1 MNDLTHPSSSAVQ
14 PDTAAAQGLDETDR
28 ALIEATQGGLPIV
41 AEPYAQIASRLGITQ
56 ARVMDRLRHMKATA
70 IIRRIAAVPNHYA
83 LGYRA
88 NAMTVW
94 DVPDELVDGLGQH
107 VGQLAF
113 VSHCYR
119 RPRHLPQWPYNLF
132 AMVHGRTRLDTA
144 AHIAVIEAVLG
155 EHCAAHDVLYSTRL
169 LKKTGLRLTTPG
181 TGRSSC

>member
-119 RPRHLPQWPYNLF
+119 RRKEGPTKHTKELSQPPQSLSLPETE
-132 AMVHGRTRLDTA
+132 GRGEGGAFLKRALA
-144 AHIAVIEAVLG
+144 AKN
-155 EHCAAHDVLYSTRL
+155 CTL
-169 LKKTGLRLTTPG
+169 LEL
-181 TGRSSC
+181 